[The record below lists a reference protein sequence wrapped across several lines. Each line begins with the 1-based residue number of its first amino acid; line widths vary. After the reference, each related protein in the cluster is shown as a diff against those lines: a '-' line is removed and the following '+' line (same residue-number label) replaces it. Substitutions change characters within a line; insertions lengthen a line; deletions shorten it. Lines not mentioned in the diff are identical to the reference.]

1 VSFVCSRI
9 SKQPTAFIFWV
20 TKLIQVDAQV
30 RQVTNVHFIGSFE
43 GIGQSQLQKMQGWM
57 GLVPIDGS
65 WECQEQTFQGLN
77 KWNYVKT
84 AQHLGGEWRHKIHL
98 LHVRVGT
105 VGHQCC
111 SRAVRLFCSREN
123 LAAQIPSNC
132 TTQPT
137 NFLPMQ
143 DFSIH
148 LDQFSQHADGAVCSY
163 KTLKPSSQNEH
174 N

>member
-9 SKQPTAFIFWV
+9 SEQPTAFIFWV

-30 RQVTNVHFIGSFE
+30 RQVTNSHCIGRFE
-43 GIGQSQLQKMQGWM
+43 GIWLITATVGARVDGACLKLWELRIPRTAFSGPQQM
-57 GLVPIDGS
+57 G
-65 WECQEQTFQGLN
+65 E
-77 KWNYVKT
+77 VKT
-84 AQHLGGEWRHKIHL
+84 AQNLGGEWWHKIHL
-98 LHVRVGT
+98 LHVGVGT
-105 VGHQCC
+105 EGQQCC
-111 SRAVRLFCSREN
+111 TRAVRLFCSREH

-132 TTQPT
+132 TTKPT
-137 NFLPMQ
+137 NFLPMH

-163 KTLKPSSQNEH
+163 ETLKPSSQNVH